1 MFFLLYDCQSIF
13 VHCTVGVC
21 FVFCDLGSAMV
32 NHYLCVLHS
41 LLLLNFFL
49 RGSTNHRS
57 YFTFCFSFLFFSPSL
72 FSFLFG
78 TCIWKILGAVGI
90 WQHIFGGFC
99 FDVYFTNTYNV
110 GALFFVTYS

>member
-41 LLLLNFFL
+41 LLLLNFLGWFIKPPFIFDLFFFFPFFL
-49 RGSTNHRS
+49 S
-57 YFTFCFSFLFFSPSL
+57 FSFLFSFWNLHMENIGSGWDLATHIWRLL
-72 FSFLFG
+72 FRCLF
-78 TCIWKILGAVGI
+78 
-90 WQHIFGGFC
+90 
-99 FDVYFTNTYNV
+99 Y
-110 GALFFVTYS
+110 